1 MSQLKQVLSTMTTRE
16 KLDHIWTYYKLH
28 ICAILLAVILVISWG
43 VSIYNNS
50 KEVLISGNILNV
62 FLSEEGQHYLTE
74 DSFAAMGGSHDRQ
87 TVKINSQYIS
97 PEDPSS
103 YLQSMSLIAMIEAQD
118 LDFLILDEA
127 LFQEYALS
135 DFYMELQDFFTD
147 AEMEQWADRIAYVDS
162 EYLGKTYP
170 AGICLN
176 GTAFAQQCMAEGKT
190 YYLVFVSNTPR
201 LPACRAFWE
210 HILNFGT

>member
-43 VSIYNNS
+43 VSIYINS
-50 KEVLISGNILNV
+50 KEVLLSGNIINV

-103 YLQSMSLIAMIEAQD
+103 YLQSMPERHSFCPTVHGRGQNLLFGFCIKHPPASCLPSILGAYFK
-118 LDFLILDEA
+118 LRYIKNRWKTSGFLFIQNTSRRNPPA
-127 LFQEYALS
+127 HGRQGFG
-135 DFYMELQDFFTD
+135 
-147 AEMEQWADRIAYVDS
+147 WCRDS
-162 EYLGKTYP
+162 RTKSAVARSCHRT
-170 AGICLN
+170 
-176 GTAFAQQCMAEGKT
+176 
-190 YYLVFVSNTPR
+190 
-201 LPACRAFWE
+201 
-210 HILNFGT
+210 